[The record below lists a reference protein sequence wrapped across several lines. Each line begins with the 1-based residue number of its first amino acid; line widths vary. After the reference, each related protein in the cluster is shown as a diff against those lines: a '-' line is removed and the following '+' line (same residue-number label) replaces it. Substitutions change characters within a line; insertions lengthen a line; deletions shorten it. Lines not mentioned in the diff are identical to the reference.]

1 MWYLKNCIYT
11 VKRSSVSVW
20 SRLEWNYS
28 GRKIVRD
35 LAGWK
40 RGVKYL
46 ILCIIAFKYGY
57 VVEEGE
63 GEEGRAAAEAA
74 AATAAAAE
82 SFWLM
87 VGIGMDNSQI

>member
-1 MWYLKNCIYT
+1 LLRAGKLKPCCKVLDPYA
-11 VKRSSVSVW
+11 SEPS
-20 SRLEWNYS
+20 
-28 GRKIVRD
+28 
-35 LAGWK
+35 
-40 RGVKYL
+40 
-46 ILCIIAFKYGY
+46 KYGC

-87 VGIGMDNSQI
+87 VGIGMDNSQT

>member
-1 MWYLKNCIYT
+1 
-11 VKRSSVSVW
+11 
-20 SRLEWNYS
+20 
-28 GRKIVRD
+28 
-35 LAGWK
+35 
-40 RGVKYL
+40 L